1 MRTSA
6 KLGLTALMAT
16 LLLATAISTAS
27 ARILSVSNQNI
38 RATWATLEF
47 TSAAVVRCR
56 VTLEGSF
63 HSRTIPKI
71 VRHLIGAVTR
81 IIADTE
87 NCTGGRGRPR
97 TELLPGHITYE
108 GFEGRLP
115 EISSVLLLLS
125 RIRFQIIVPN
135 LCTGDYGTS
144 ATNITGRASVEEERG
159 ITALSAVAGRN
170 TVQLHSGSAFCTAT
184 GRFVGTG
191 SVMLLGTTTR
201 ISVLL
206 I

>member
-16 LLLATAISTAS
+16 LLFATAISTAS

-38 RATWATLEF
+38 RATW
-47 TSAAVVRCR
+47 TSLGFVGPTTIKCR

-71 VRHLIGAVTR
+71 VRHLIGSITR
-81 IIADTE
+81 ILADTE

-97 TELLPGHITYE
+97 NEFLPGHITYE
-108 GFEGRLP
+108 GFRGILP
-115 EISSVLLLLS
+115 NITGVFLLLS
-125 RIRFQIIVPN
+125 RIRFQIISPG
-135 LCTGDYGTS
+135 LATCDYGTS
-144 ATNITGRASVEEERG
+144 TTNITGEAAVEAGRG
-159 ITALSAVAGRN
+159 ITGLRPINGRN
-170 TVQLHSGSAFCTAT
+170 SVALHSGTFFCPSS
-184 GRFVGTG
+184 GNFEGTG